1 MAKTLLY
8 DRAYIQ
14 KDIYYLN
21 YFVVTFQLQNS
32 HSCL

>member
-1 MAKTLLY
+1 MAETLLY

-21 YFVVTFQLQNS
+21 YFVTFQLQNS